1 MEYIGKNR
9 RFLMGKKMLCMLLVL
24 FLTLSGV
31 GCTLAKE
38 GAEKPQKDRLIGA
51 LITRTPIEKTYA
63 TVEGIVGGAKGTH
76 PYAVD
81 FESVE
86 GVFLYFYEY
95 RFDED
100 ENSFYWPVGRGLNA
114 KDNFIEEDGKR
125 IAEVTGTG
133 YFMPRVGTEVNEFYM
148 NPIYQTADRQIYAV
162 SGHSVSIGVGMNS
175 PGTSCSLKVEEKETR
190 TLIDQTEVD
199 QTTIEVTLQAVY
211 EPVSIMIYQMS
222 ADDKIIKEEKYDPE
236 TSKMELKMEP
246 ETEYVLLETEQM
258 LPTGE
263 TITQREIYNWDGE
276 ETVDL
281 LDDEGNEV
289 THPMTEIVTY
299 YSVGD
304 GFLVKDYGW
313 LIWE

>member
-1 MEYIGKNR
+1 LE
-9 RFLMGKKMLCMLLVL
+9 F
-24 FLTLSGV
+24 
-31 GCTLAKE
+31 E
-38 GAEKPQKDRLIGA
+38 G
-51 LITRTPIEKTYA
+51 T
-63 TVEGIVGGAKGTH
+63 EGI
-76 PYAVD
+76 
-81 FESVE
+81 
-86 GVFLYFYEY
+86 FLYYA
-95 RFDED
+95 ED
-100 ENSFYWPVGRGLNA
+100 RIDGETEAFLWPRGSGFNLIN
-114 KDNFIEEDGKR
+114 DDFIEEDGKR

-148 NPIYQTADRQIYAV
+148 NPIYQTADIQIYAV
-162 SGHSVSIGVGMNS
+162 SGHSVSIGVGMNG

-190 TLIDQTEVD
+190 TLVDQTEVD
-199 QTTIEVTLQAVY
+199 QTTIEVTLHAVY
-211 EPVSIMIYQMS
+211 EPVSIMMYQMS
-222 ADDKIIKEEKYDPE
+222 ADDQIIKAEKYDPE
-236 TSKMELKMEP
+236 TSKMELKMES

>member
-9 RFLMGKKMLCMLLVL
+9 RFLRGKKTLCMLLVL

-38 GAEKPQKDRLIGA
+38 GAEKPQKDWLIGA
-51 LITRTPIEKTYA
+51 LITRIPIEKTYA
-63 TVEGIVGGAKGTH
+63 TVEWIPGSVPARPFDLEFEGTEGI
-76 PYAVD
+76 
-81 FESVE
+81 
-86 GVFLYFYEY
+86 FLYYA
-95 RFDED
+95 ED
-100 ENSFYWPVGRGLNA
+100 RIDGETEAFLWPRGSGFNLIN
-114 KDNFIEEDGKR
+114 DNFIEEDGKR

-258 LPTGE
+258 IPTGE